1 MDWQDLIFKFVG
13 GLGIFLFGIKYMS
26 DGLQK
31 TAGDKMRSL
40 LETFTSNPVMGVF
53 VGIVVTIL
61 LQTSTGTTVMAI
73 GLVNAGLMT
82 LRQAIGVI
90 MGANIGTTLT
100 AFIIGIKIENY
111 ALPIIAIGAF
121 LLFFLKKKMY
131 QYIGQVI
138 FGFGMLFLGLK
149 TMGGGLKP
157 LRDLQV
163 FKDFIADLSASPVL
177 GVIVG
182 TVFTMIVQSSSAT
195 IGILQTMADEG
206 MIPLFAALPVLFG
219 DNIGTTITA
228 VLAAIGASVAA
239 KRAAAVHVIFNI
251 IGTTLFV
258 IALVP
263 VYNLVLWLGDI
274 TGANIRMQIAYA
286 HGLFNVT
293 NTLIQLP
300 FVALLAVLVTKIIP
314 GEAKELQFG
323 AKYLDTRLL
332 TNPSVGLGQA
342 QHEIIRMG
350 EFARETLNDA
360 VNYFF
365 TKDEKLGNL
374 ALQKEEIIN
383 DLDKKITE
391 YLVKLQQS
399 SMNEQESGKVSI
411 LMQTIN
417 DLERIGDHA
426 ENIVELAEYTITQK
440 VDFSEEALA
449 EMKEMISL
457 TDQTIGYALQ
467 ALEHDDKKAAE
478 KVLSNESELD
488 KMEREYR
495 KTHIA
500 RLNNNLCTGSSGS
513 VFLDIL
519 SNLERMGDHAKNI
532 AQYVLHGE

>member
-53 VGIVVTIL
+53 VGIIVTIL

-100 AFIIGIKIENY
+100 AFIIGIKIENF

-121 LLFFLKKKMY
+121 FLFFIKKKMY

-138 FGFGMLFLGLK
+138 FGFGMLFLGLR

-157 LRDLQV
+157 LKELQA
-163 FKDFIADLSASPVL
+163 FQDFITDLSASPFL

-182 TVFTMIVQSSSAT
+182 TVFTMFVQSSSAT

-206 MIPLFAALPVLFG
+206 MIELLPSLPVLFG

-239 KRAAAVHVIFNI
+239 KRAAAAHVIFNI
-251 IGTTLFV
+251 VGTILFV
-258 IALVP
+258 IALTP
-263 VYNLVLWLGDI
+263 VYHVVVWLGDI
-274 TGANIRMQIAYA
+274 TGANIRMQIAYG

-300 FVALLAVLVTKIIP
+300 FVALIAVLVTKMIP
-314 GEAKELQFG
+314 GESRDLEFG
-323 AKYLDTRLL
+323 PKYLDPRLL
-332 TNPSVGLGQA
+332 TNPSIALGQA

-374 ALQKEEIIN
+374 ALQKEKIIN
-383 DLDKKITE
+383 DLDKKTTE

-399 SMNEQESGKVSI
+399 SMNEQESGKVSV

-426 ENIVELAEYTITQK
+426 ENIVELAEFTITQK
-440 VDFSEEALA
+440 VEFSEEALS
-449 EMKEMISL
+449 ELKEMISL
-457 TDQTIGYALQ
+457 TNQTIGQALQ
-467 ALEHDDKKAAE
+467 ALEHDDKEVAE
-478 KVLSNESELD
+478 KVLANESKLD

-495 KTHIA
+495 KSHIA

-519 SNLERMGDHAKNI
+519 SNLERMGDHSKNI
-532 AQYVLHGE
+532 AQYVLYGE